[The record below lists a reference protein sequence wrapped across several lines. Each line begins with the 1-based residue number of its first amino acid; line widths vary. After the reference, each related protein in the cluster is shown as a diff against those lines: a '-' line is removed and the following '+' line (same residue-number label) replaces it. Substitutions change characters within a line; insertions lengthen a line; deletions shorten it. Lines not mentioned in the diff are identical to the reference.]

1 MSEHMFCQEV
11 RPKCLPGKFVK
22 TSEGISVTETGND
35 ISRNSF
41 PSSEAG
47 CGFSLTSFSIK
58 NWWLSSL
65 LTGAETPWRRFSSRI
80 FIILLKMS
88 VINVSNSPP
97 KLPSWVF
104 SKVSTLISILS
115 WGLLGRGRARQNVAD
130 KVRNMRSLVIMS
142 GPSLSSWKTD
152 LLSVLKSLR
161 CVCRRR
167 DHSTGGTTPKV
178 SQKYPAQYGVI
189 SRQPKGGNSSLLSP
203 EFHTVTVTVKTQR
216 TQLDTFWPWWE
227 GEKSPPSPSPPS
239 LLSIPSVT
247 N

>member
-1 MSEHMFCQEV
+1 MFCQDV
-11 RPKCLPGKFVK
+11 KVPGKFVK
-22 TSEGISVTETGND
+22 TSEGITVTETGND

-41 PSSEAG
+41 PWSEAC

-58 NWWLSSL
+58 NSGLSSL
-65 LTGAETPWRRFSSRI
+65 LIGAETPCRRFSSLI

-115 WGLLGRGRARQNVAD
+115 WGRLGLGRARLAVAD
-130 KVRNMRSLVIMS
+130 KVRSKRSLVTPVMS

-152 LLSVLKSLR
+152 LLSVLETLR

-167 DHSTGGTTPKV
+167 DQAWPSFYHHPTTTTTPKV
-178 SQKYPAQYGVI
+178 SQKYWGPHWVI
-189 SRQPKGGNSSLLSP
+189 FEELKGEIVVVLQSCTLTL
-203 EFHTVTVTVKTQR
+203 
-216 TQLDTFWPWWE
+216 
-227 GEKSPPSPSPPS
+227 
-239 LLSIPSVT
+239 
-247 N
+247 